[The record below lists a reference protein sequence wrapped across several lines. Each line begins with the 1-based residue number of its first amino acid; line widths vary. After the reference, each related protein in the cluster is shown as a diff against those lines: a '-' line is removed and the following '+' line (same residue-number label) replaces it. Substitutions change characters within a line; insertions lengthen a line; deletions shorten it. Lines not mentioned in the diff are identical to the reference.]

1 MINKRRSVYDNDMFT
16 MPSMSKRADWSE
28 VIETFT
34 SAMVMTVPMMVMVV
48 MVVMVMEVALAQL
61 S

>member
-1 MINKRRSVYDNDMFT
+1 MFT

-28 VIETFT
+28 VKETFT